1 MVLVQLHACELEGM
15 ERYAAS
21 LQMSVVQF
29 IRFALELPPLEAV
42 LERERRRELG
52 RAFPT
57 VRSSSSLR
65 LSRGQ

>member
-1 MVLVQLHACELEGM
+1 MVVVQLHPCEFEGM

-21 LQMSVVQF
+21 VQMSVGEF

-65 LSRGQ
+65 LPRGR